1 MNFAD
6 LPAQYHQGIDLPFGS
21 VQEPNWPYRVDSSPI
36 FSSPAMNC
44 TKETIKIL
52 FCLSLHFAGGGCQ
65 FVFMSLTF
73 VQNTYVPS
81 YEPAGK
87 PIHQVVDEL
96 ASDNEYW
103 AEMFMEGWQ
112 DMVTN
117 RIGPTYLAMQI
128 SQKYFNV

>member
-1 MNFAD
+1 M
-6 LPAQYHQGIDLPFGS
+6 
-21 VQEPNWPYRVDSSPI
+21 
-36 FSSPAMNC
+36 
-44 TKETIKIL
+44 
-52 FCLSLHFAGGGCQ
+52 
-65 FVFMSLTF
+65 
-73 VQNTYVPS
+73 PS

-117 RIGPTYLAMQI
+117 RIGPIYLAIQI
-128 SQKYFNV
+128 SNYFNFNLYRKSPGVDKA

>member
-1 MNFAD
+1 MNNIWLEKFA
-6 LPAQYHQGIDLPFGS
+6 
-21 VQEPNWPYRVDSSPI
+21 
-36 FSSPAMNC
+36 
-44 TKETIKIL
+44 
-52 FCLSLHFAGGGCQ
+52 FCGGRLSICI
-65 FVFMSLTF
+65 F

-117 RIGPTYLAMQI
+117 RIGPIYLAMQI
-128 SQKYFNV
+128 TQK